1 MVKMSAHGDGSRYN
15 IGDDV
20 EFCNKKRGM
29 GRYKIDSIDCDNKGK
44 KWYILIGA
52 DGMYPAS
59 DLKMV
64 KRKEPLK
71 RNKPIKRSKPIK
83 KKKSIWDMDLD
94 W

>member
-44 KWYILIGA
+44 K
-52 DGMYPAS
+52 
-59 DLKMV
+59 MV
-64 KRKEPLK
+64 YTYRC
-71 RNKPIKRSKPIK
+71 
-83 KKKSIWDMDLD
+83 
-94 W
+94 